1 MQFDGKTEGNY
12 EIPPLWKELSEFILK
27 SSDQNWLIFKIA
39 NWIEK
44 EWITNKITEY
54 FDMINYTPEFAFSE
68 SDLWFLISK
77 NIRNGD
83 FIYFFS
89 NERRK
94 LPESVER
101 FYKSNNQEVLLKFYY
116 LWRGLDN
123 FTKEIKFKLEGM
135 INNHIKSMA
144 SLIKNQRNQ
153 EKTVSKS
160 VLGFS
165 EHKELKNEWM
175 GNLEICLA

>member
-1 MQFDGKTEGNY
+1 
-12 EIPPLWKELSEFILK
+12 
-27 SSDQNWLIFKIA
+27 
-39 NWIEK
+39 
-44 EWITNKITEY
+44 
-54 FDMINYTPEFAFSE
+54 MINYTPEFAFSE

-116 LWRGLDN
+116 L
-123 FTKEIKFKLEGM
+123 
-135 INNHIKSMA
+135 
-144 SLIKNQRNQ
+144 
-153 EKTVSKS
+153 
-160 VLGFS
+160 
-165 EHKELKNEWM
+165 
-175 GNLEICLA
+175 